1 MNTPYNDG
9 GQAFP
14 RPVSFSEE
22 GGTHRGCLGMTLRDY
37 FAGQALAQLIK
48 REVRKIFEDGRKMD
62 CFGLDDS
69 PEVPWHTSHIA
80 SESYAIADA
89 MLVARKED
97 AK

>member
-37 FAGQALAQLIK
+37 FAGQALAGFIAAST
-48 REVRKIFEDGRKMD
+48 GRDVHGQPAARM
-62 CFGLDDS
+62 C
-69 PEVPWHTSHIA
+69 
-80 SESYAIADA
+80 YQMADA
-89 MLVARKED
+89 MLAARERKED